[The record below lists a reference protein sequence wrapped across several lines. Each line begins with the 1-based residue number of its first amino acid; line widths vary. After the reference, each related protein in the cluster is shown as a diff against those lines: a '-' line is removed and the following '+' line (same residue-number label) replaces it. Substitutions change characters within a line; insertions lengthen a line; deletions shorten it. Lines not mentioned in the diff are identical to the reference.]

1 MLNKLF
7 KYRYSLLVLLN
18 NVNPMGLMG
27 VCVLVAE
34 MIRGN
39 NVNQEQFL
47 QVAAP
52 SEPPRP
58 GTVPIL
64 AK

>member
-1 MLNKLF
+1 
-7 KYRYSLLVLLN
+7 
-18 NVNPMGLMG
+18 MGLMG

-39 NVNQEQFL
+39 NANQEQFL